1 MTSCRKQNA
10 YKPAMARAASVLV
23 FFLAVGCGG
32 GETHRITLSG
42 GSMGGGWSAI
52 SEGVV
57 GTLRRE
63 MPDAA
68 ITQEIGLDGAN
79 AAIVNSGRVQLGL
92 LHSAMGHLA
101 LQGAYPYSEKL
112 SNLQAISL
120 VYADSAYHFVVRA
133 DTGLTSMEEIKEKK
147 YPLRVSVIYKGSL
160 MELASQAVFEAY
172 GFTYQDIESWGG
184 SVYFRAVSPSIEL
197 MKDNRLDA
205 VGLTVQ
211 FPETN
216 INEGSLRTDFR
227 LLPLS
232 DAAIEFVNRRLGTY
246 RSTIP
251 GGTYRFAPDDIPTF
265 SDVCVLT
272 AYAGLPE
279 QEVYEITRALFNN
292 LDYLHTVHRSL
303 AKLRAEDLPRVN
315 QLPLHPGAERFYREA
330 GLL

>member
-1 MTSCRKQNA
+1 
-10 YKPAMARAASVLV
+10 MARAAALLLCL
-23 FFLAVGCGG
+23 LAIGCGG
-32 GETHRITLSG
+32 GEPHRITLSG

-133 DTGLTSMEEIKEKK
+133 DTGLASIEEIKEKK

-172 GFTYQDIESWGG
+172 GWQ
-184 SVYFRAVSPSIEL
+184 
-197 MKDNRLDA
+197 
-205 VGLTVQ
+205 
-211 FPETN
+211 
-216 INEGSLRTDFR
+216 R
-227 LLPLS
+227 LLP
-232 DAAIEFVNRRLGTY
+232 RRL
-246 RSTIP
+246 
-251 GGTYRFAPDDIPTF
+251 
-265 SDVCVLT
+265 
-272 AYAGLPE
+272 
-279 QEVYEITRALFNN
+279 
-292 LDYLHTVHRSL
+292 TVHR
-303 AKLRAEDLPRVN
+303 ADE
-315 QLPLHPGAERFYREA
+315 G
-330 GLL
+330 